1 MKDKNIKYNLDEE
14 LKKESITVSEELIQR
29 TLHAIESGEPSNL
42 QKYQMT
48 KQKETVKKESQEK
61 QNQKKQNQ
69 IQESQ
74 SKQNSF
80 KKVPKE
86 RVIQEKNEVEEKRN
100 RKEQEKIK
108 FSKRK
113 KIQEKVNFK
122 IRNNW
127 KQLRKASMLVAGIFI
142 ILVGTHVIRI
152 VEDGNKEKNIEPI
165 NADNSNMDA
174 IPQQASE
181 SMEEYR
187 LNNTTQEDA
196 GLLGGTLRN
205 SEDNTSMSGAD
216 NKCYSEGIQSNI
228 EENETSD
235 NSTDSTMERNTQKK
249 QEDKL
254 ENESESNLYSIED
267 RKEDTKEKDTKEK
280 DTTQAE
286 SESQGMEESQKSD
299 KSLWAELGLT
309 RQEIKAIIIVGKENE
324 FINDKEEEIRTEK
337 KQFDKIEETYQEL
350 NQYQLKEKIE
360 IDEIEYEKRDEI
372 EQEIYLYTTQEKT
385 EGIKIEIRKDYLI
398 IEEITTEKQKSRNIF
413 LYERKESLK

>member
-152 VEDGNKEKNIEPI
+152 VEDG
-165 NADNSNMDA
+165 
-174 IPQQASE
+174 
-181 SMEEYR
+181 
-187 LNNTTQEDA
+187 TTSTTVQ
-196 GLLGGTLRN
+196 
-205 SEDNTSMSGAD
+205 SIYIHSS
-216 NKCYSEGIQSNI
+216 KC
-228 EENETSD
+228 
-235 NSTDSTMERNTQKK
+235 
-249 QEDKL
+249 
-254 ENESESNLYSIED
+254 
-267 RKEDTKEKDTKEK
+267 
-280 DTTQAE
+280 
-286 SESQGMEESQKSD
+286 
-299 KSLWAELGLT
+299 
-309 RQEIKAIIIVGKENE
+309 
-324 FINDKEEEIRTEK
+324 INDSKS
-337 KQFDKIEETYQEL
+337 FVL
-350 NQYQLKEKIE
+350 
-360 IDEIEYEKRDEI
+360 
-372 EQEIYLYTTQEKT
+372 
-385 EGIKIEIRKDYLI
+385 LI
-398 IEEITTEKQKSRNIF
+398 NKNS
-413 LYERKESLK
+413 

>member
-69 IQESQ
+69 IQASQ
-74 SKQNSF
+74 LKQNSF

-86 RVIQEKNEVEEKRN
+86 RV
-100 RKEQEKIK
+100 
-108 FSKRK
+108 
-113 KIQEKVNFK
+113 IQEKVNFK

-127 KQLRKASMLVAGIFI
+127 KQLRKASMLVVGIFI

-309 RQEIKAIIIVGKENE
+309 RQEIKAITIVGKENE

-372 EQEIYLYTTQEKT
+372 EQEIYLYITQEKT

>member
-267 RKEDTKEKDTKEK
+267 RKEDTKEKDT
-280 DTTQAE
+280 TQAE

-309 RQEIKAIIIVGKENE
+309 RQEIKVITIVGKENE

-360 IDEIEYEKRDEI
+360 IDEIEYEKQDEI

>member
-69 IQESQ
+69 IQASQ
-74 SKQNSF
+74 LKQNSF

-267 RKEDTKEKDTKEK
+267 RKEDTKEKDT
-280 DTTQAE
+280 TQAE

-309 RQEIKAIIIVGKENE
+309 RQEIKAITIVGKENE

-372 EQEIYLYTTQEKT
+372 EQEIYLYITQEKT

>member
-69 IQESQ
+69 IQASQ
-74 SKQNSF
+74 LKQNSF

-86 RVIQEKNEVEEKRN
+86 RV
-100 RKEQEKIK
+100 
-108 FSKRK
+108 
-113 KIQEKVNFK
+113 IQEKVNFK

-309 RQEIKAIIIVGKENE
+309 RQEIKAITIVGKENE

-372 EQEIYLYTTQEKT
+372 EQEIYLYITQEKT